1 MLLQG
6 LPVDVLGQAT
16 HKDSIGITSTAAATA
31 ARAIAATTRAAA
43 AATAAT
49 ASGFLAVLEV
59 ATPFL
64 VLVARV
70 RARIR
75 S

>member
-43 AATAAT
+43 AATT

-64 VLVARV
+64 VLVARI

>member
-43 AATAAT
+43 AATT